1 MAKKYLTSFDSR
13 DVLKVV
19 LRCVSCEGELSF
31 AVSRNLDVPK
41 RCPVCSEEWNDQ
53 AALEYRKETTWLMN
67 VLRLFS
73 AKSKPNREESKK
85 VPWTVRLVIEGGS
98 DSTGEDVQ
106 DAP

>member
-1 MAKKYLTSFDSR
+1 MAKKHLTSFEPV
-13 DVLKVV
+13 DVLRVV

-31 AVSRNLDVPK
+31 VVSKKVAVPD

-53 AALEYRKETTWLMN
+53 PALEYKKETTCLMN

-73 AKSKPNREESKK
+73 AKPKPNREEFKK
-85 VPWTVRLVIEGGS
+85 VPWTVVIEGGP

-106 DAP
+106 GAS